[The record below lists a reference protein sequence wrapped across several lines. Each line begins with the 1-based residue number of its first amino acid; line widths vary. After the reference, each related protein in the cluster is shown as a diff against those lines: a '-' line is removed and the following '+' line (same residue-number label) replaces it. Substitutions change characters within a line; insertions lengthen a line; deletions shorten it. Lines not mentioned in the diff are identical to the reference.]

1 LNETNLTLSTC
12 LFKGTTGAGRVN
24 VAVVAAAVVVVVV
37 VAAAAAAAAVE
48 DGGDIVASRCCS
60 SPCCFQNSP
69 KKETR
74 VVSFTLLSLSDKKEK
89 TRRVSFLRLLILL
102 LCLRAWKSSLL
113 GFFLTAL

>member
-37 VAAAAAAAAVE
+37 VVAAAAAAVE
-48 DGGDIVASRCCS
+48 DGGGDIVASRCF

-74 VVSFTLLSLSDKKEK
+74 RVSFTLLSLSDKKEK